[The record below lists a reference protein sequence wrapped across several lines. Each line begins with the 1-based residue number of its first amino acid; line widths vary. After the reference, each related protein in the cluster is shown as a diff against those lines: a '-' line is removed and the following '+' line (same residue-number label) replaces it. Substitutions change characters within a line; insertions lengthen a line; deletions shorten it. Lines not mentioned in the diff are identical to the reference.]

1 MTRDMGGRRVRW
13 TFIWVGDLSLL
24 MFVRAVCYQYNLRF
38 EGHGYIEGVNHQL
51 GDAVVAMGA
60 IMIVL

>member
-1 MTRDMGGRRVRW
+1 MVL
-13 TFIWVGDLSLL
+13 ISVC
-24 MFVRAVCYQYNLRF
+24 AVCYQYSLNY
-38 EGHGYIEGVNHQL
+38 EGHGYIEGVSHQL